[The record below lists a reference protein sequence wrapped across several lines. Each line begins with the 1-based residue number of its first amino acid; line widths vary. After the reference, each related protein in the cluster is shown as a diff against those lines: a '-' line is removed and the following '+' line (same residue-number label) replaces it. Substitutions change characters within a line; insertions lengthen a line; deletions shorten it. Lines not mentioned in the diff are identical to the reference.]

1 MENVLEWATFLP
13 KDHVKVM
20 VEGGLVTLSGKVDWE
35 YQRQA
40 ATGAVRYL
48 MGVTGVSD
56 QIVIKKPKVSS
67 SAVKSDIEAAL
78 KRRATADAQ
87 KILVEVHGADVT
99 LTGNVDSWSE
109 RALARNSAW
118 GTSGVQSV
126 TDNMTVTY

>member
-1 MENVLEWATFLP
+1 
-13 KDHVKVM
+13 M
-20 VEGGLVTLSGKVDWE
+20 VEGGFVTLAGEVDWE

-40 ATGAVRYL
+40 ATRAVRYL

-87 KILVEVHGADVT
+87 KISVEVHGADVT
-99 LTGNVDSWSE
+99 LTEKVDSWSE